1 MPTTLAQFKTRA
13 REASDQEGSLFVS
26 DSELTTY
33 INSSAQELYDLLVSS
48 FTDLYTTLSASQTPT
63 VTAAITLPADF
74 YKLRGVDYQIS
85 TSEWVDVQQFS
96 FQERNNNN
104 SLAFGSFNRLTDV
117 RYRLT
122 GSSILLTPEDKAL
135 NSTFRIWYVP
145 VMSELV
151 DDTDTFNGI
160 NGWEQYIV
168 IDAAIKMLNKEE
180 SDSSNLVLQKKQL
193 KERIE
198 TMAQNRDAANPEVIL
213 PSTKGYQ
220 WWGGY

>member
-1 MPTTLAQFKTRA
+1 MPTTLSQFKTRA

-48 FTDLYTTLSASQTPT
+48 FTDLYTVLSASQTPT
-63 VTAAITLPADF
+63 VTAAITLPTDF

-104 SLAFGSFNRLTDV
+104 SLAFGSFSRLTDV

-122 GSSILLTPEDKAL
+122 GSSILLTPENKAL

-213 PSTKGYQ
+213 PSTKGY
-220 WWGGY
+220 WWGV

>member
-1 MPTTLAQFKTRA
+1 MSTTTLLQFKTRA
-13 REASDQEGSLFVS
+13 RDASDMGGSLFVS
-26 DSELTTY
+26 DDELTIY
-33 INSSAQELYDLLVSS
+33 VNSSAQELYDLLVAS
-48 FTDLYTTLSASQTPT
+48 FTDLYTVKSSSQTPT
-63 VTAAITLPADF
+63 TTAALTLPADF

-85 TSEWVDVQQFS
+85 SSEWVDVQQFS

-104 SLAFGSFNRLTDV
+104 SLALGSFNRMQDI

-122 GSSILLTPEDKAL
+122 GSSILLTPENKAL
-135 NSTFRIWYVP
+135 NNTFRMWYVP

-151 DDTDTFNGI
+151 DDTDTFDGI

-193 KERIE
+193 KERIQA
-198 TMAQNRDAANPEVIL
+198 MAQNRDSANPEVIL

-220 WWGGY
+220 WWGY